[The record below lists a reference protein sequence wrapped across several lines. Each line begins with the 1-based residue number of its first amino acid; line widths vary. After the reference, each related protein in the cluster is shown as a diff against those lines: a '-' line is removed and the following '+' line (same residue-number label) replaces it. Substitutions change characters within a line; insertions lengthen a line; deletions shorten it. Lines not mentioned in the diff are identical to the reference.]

1 MPDYLTDIRRYS
13 TDVNER
19 AVAAIV
25 KYCEVVSGGPDSA
38 LVAAFDSKELA
49 TIRNGFAANIL
60 GLSALATDSG
70 IRRVVEAMKGARKK
84 SRVTFYYLL
93 AEKTGNLNKLD

>member
-25 KYCEVVSGGPDSA
+25 KYCGDASNGPDSA

-49 TIRNGFAANIL
+49 TIRNGFAAKIL
-60 GLSALATDSG
+60 GLSALATDAG

-93 AEKTGNLNKLD
+93 AEKTGNLNRLD

>member
-1 MPDYLTDIRRYS
+1 MPDYFTDIRRYS

-25 KYCEVVSGGPDSA
+25 KYCAVASNSPDSA
-38 LVAAFDSKELA
+38 LVAAFDSKEL
-49 TIRNGFAANIL
+49 TMIRNGFAAKIL
-60 GLSALATDSG
+60 GLSALATDAG
-70 IRRVVEAMKGARKK
+70 IRRVVDAMKGARKK

-93 AEKTGNLNKLD
+93 AEKTGNLNKLN

>member
-1 MPDYLTDIRRYS
+1 MPDYCTDIRRYS

-25 KYCEVVSGGPDSA
+25 KYCGVASNRPNEA
-38 LVAAFDSKELA
+38 LVAALDSIELA
-49 TIRNGFAANIL
+49 IIRDGFAAKML

-70 IRRVVEAMKGARKK
+70 IRRVVEAMKGARQR

-93 AEKTGNLNKLD
+93 AEKTGNLNKLN